1 MTTTT
6 DTISPLIYDEIC
18 ASYLLIIIEL
28 YPHIA
33 DISDAVDQAVEDDLI
48 TWNESQYLY
57 AYMAPDDQ
65 GYDDE
70 EFDEELFLMHEAEIR
85 RQESIYGDYKREREI
100 GYVGPEDYSDY
111 EFSALYSTEE

>member
-1 MTTTT
+1 MTATTE
-6 DTISPLIYDEIC
+6 TISPLIYDEIC

-33 DISDAVDQAVEDDLI
+33 DESDAIDQAARDDLI
-48 TWNESQYLY
+48 TWNEGQYLY
-57 AYMAPDDQ
+57 AYIAPDDQ

-85 RQESIYGDYKREREI
+85 RQESIYGDYRKERDLSYAAPI
-100 GYVGPEDYSDY
+100 DYSDY
-111 EFSALYSTEE
+111 EFGIND